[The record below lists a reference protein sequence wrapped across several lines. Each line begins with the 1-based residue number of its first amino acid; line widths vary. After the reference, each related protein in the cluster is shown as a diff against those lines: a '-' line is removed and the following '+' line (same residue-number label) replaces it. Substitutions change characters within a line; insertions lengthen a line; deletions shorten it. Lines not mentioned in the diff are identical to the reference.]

1 MRRGPAVGSTPPQE
15 PQDLRSFAGNMGMDL
30 EERLHY
36 ALLGKVLG

>member
-1 MRRGPAVGSTPPQE
+1 MGRGGSRPHE
-15 PQDLRSFAGNMGMDL
+15 RQDLNWFASNMGMDL